1 MSTQNTQST
10 FGVSGMT
17 CASCAVS
24 LESWLKAKPGVQEV
38 SVNYP
43 NQSAQITYDNS
54 VILPE
59 ELDKAAKE
67 IAYALVTG
75 SNTEQQQAKT
85 EALDSRLKE
94 LKLKLAVSIVFSVPL
109 FIIAMFMMGVIPG
122 ENWVMLVLAAPVL
135 LYSGSEFFVTA
146 WKQAKHGKTN
156 MDTLVALSTGV
167 AFLFSLFNTVY
178 PQFLED
184 RGVHP
189 HVYYESAAI
198 IITLILL
205 GRFLEERA
213 KGRTGAAIQKLMGMQ
228 PNEVRVIRN
237 GEEVVLSLAEVIPGD
252 LIVLRPGEKVPVDG
266 KVKSGETYIDESM
279 VSGEPLPVLKE
290 KGATV
295 FAGTINQKGSVK
307 ILAQKVGAD
316 TLLSR
321 IIRQVQQAQA
331 SKPPIQKLVDKTAA
345 IFVPVVI
352 LIAFAAAAVWFFI
365 GPEPPLTYAMV
376 ILITV
381 LIIACPCA
389 LGLATPTA
397 LMVGI
402 GKGAESGI
410 LIKDATVLE
419 MAYKLNTIVLDKTGT
434 ITEGRPEV
442 TDLFMA
448 AGVDENEVLSRLL
461 AIEQSSEHPIA
472 AAVVNHLNKSGH
484 KAASIEHFESVT
496 GRGVAGTFGSEK
508 LWVGSEAFV
517 NSLEL
522 PIDNDLS
529 ERAAKLRNEAKT
541 VIYFADKQRVLGVV
555 AVADRIREVSK
566 QAVEQLQQMGLE
578 VHLLTGDNAET
589 AAAVAGQVGITNFK
603 AGVMPQDKE
612 DFVRELQSRGKVV
625 AMVGDGIN
633 DAQALAIAD
642 VGIAMGSGTDIAMES
657 AGLTLMHSDPMQIA
671 RAIHLSRQTMKTLR
685 QNLFWAFIYNLVA
698 IPVAAGILYP
708 AFGFLLNPMI
718 AGAAMA
724 LSSVSVVGNSLRLK
738 SLSN

>member
-1 MSTQNTQST
+1 MSGTIIKKSY
-10 FGVSGMT
+10 GVEGMT

-24 LESWLKAKPGVQEV
+24 LETWLVAKPGVKSV
-38 SVNYP
+38 AVNYP
-43 NQSAQITYDNS
+43 NQSAQIEFDEGQ
-54 VILPE
+54 IE
-59 ELDKAAKE
+59 EAGLAKAAKE
-67 IAYALVTG
+67 IGYGLITG
-75 SNTEQQQAKT
+75 SDTQQQQAKT

-109 FIIAMFMMGVIPG
+109 FVIAMFMMGVIPG
-122 ENWVMLVLAAPVL
+122 ENWLMLLLATPVL
-135 LYSGSEFFVTA
+135 IYSGSEFFVTA
-146 WKQAKHGKTN
+146 FKQAKHGKTN

-167 AFLFSLFNTVY
+167 AFLFSLFNTFY
-178 PQFLED
+178 PQFLEE
-184 RGVHP
+184 RGMHP

-237 GEEVVLSLAEVIPGD
+237 GEEVVLPLAEVIPGD

-266 KVKSGETYIDESM
+266 KVKTGETWVDESM

-290 KGATV
+290 KGSAV

-321 IIRQVQQAQA
+321 IIHQVQQAQA
-331 SKPPIQKLVDKTAA
+331 SKPPIQKLVDKIAA

-352 LIAFAAAAVWFFI
+352 LISIAAAAIWFFV

-402 GKGAESGI
+402 GKGAEQGI
-410 LIKDATVLE
+410 LIKDASVLE
-419 MAYKLNTIVLDKTGT
+419 QAHKLTTVVLDKTGT
-434 ITEGRPEV
+434 LTEGRPEV
-442 TDLFMA
+442 TDLIFLKEDPA
-448 AGVDENEVLSRLL
+448 DNQTGILL
-461 AIEQSSEHPIA
+461 ALEQNSEHPIA
-472 AAVVNHLNKSGH
+472 AAIVNKLLADGVKP
-484 KAASIEHFESVT
+484 AAIENFKSVT
-496 GRGVAGTFGSEK
+496 GQGVSGVFESSTYFAGNDSF
-508 LWVGSEAFV
+508 LLQ
-517 NSLEL
+517 NNISLNDDFKSRAEL
-522 PIDNDLS
+522 
-529 ERAAKLRNEAKT
+529 LRKQAKT
-541 VIYFADKQRVLGVV
+541 VIFFANDKDVLAIV
-555 AVADRIREVSK
+555 AVADKVREVSA
-566 QAVEQLQQMGLE
+566 QAVADLKKLGLE
-578 VHLLTGDNAET
+578 VYLLTGDNLQTAES
-589 AAAVAGQVGITNFK
+589 VARSVGIENFK

-657 AGLTLMHSDPMQIA
+657 AGLTLMHSDPRQIA
-671 RAIHLSRQTMKTLR
+671 RAINLSQQTMKTLR
-685 QNLFWAFIYNLVA
+685 QNLFWAFIYNIVA
-698 IPVAAGILYP
+698 IPIAAGVLYP
-708 AFGFLLNPMI
+708 AFGFMLNPML

-724 LSSVSVVGNSLRLK
+724 MSSVSVVGNSLRLR
-738 SLSN
+738 NAG

>member
-1 MSTQNTQST
+1 
-10 FGVSGMT
+10 MT

-24 LESWLKAKPGVQEV
+24 LETWLKAKNGVHEI

-43 NQSAQITYDNS
+43 NQSLSVKYDAA
-54 VILPE
+54 VISPE
-59 ELDKAAKE
+59 ELAKAATE
-67 IAYALVTG
+67 IGYGLITG
-75 SNTEQQQAKT
+75 SDSEQQQAKT
-85 EALDSRLKE
+85 EALDDRLKV
-94 LKLKLAVSIVFSVPL
+94 LKLKLAVAVVFSIPL
-109 FIIAMFMMGVIPG
+109 FVIAMFMMGKIPG
-122 ENWVMLVLAAPVL
+122 ENWVMLVLATPVL

-146 WKQAKHGKTN
+146 FKQAKHGKTN

-167 AFLFSLFNTVY
+167 AFIFSLFNTIY
-178 PQFLED
+178 PEFLEA
-184 RGVHP
+184 RGMQP
-189 HVYYESAAI
+189 HVYFESAAI
-198 IITLILL
+198 IVTLILL

-237 GEEVVLSLAEVIPGD
+237 GEEVLLSLTEVISGD

-266 KVKSGETYIDESM
+266 KVKSGESYIDESM
-279 VSGEPLPVLKE
+279 VSGESLPVLKE
-290 KGATV
+290 KGSAV

-331 SKPPIQKLVDKTAA
+331 SKPPIQKLVDKIAA

-352 LIAFAAAAVWFFI
+352 LIAFAAAALWYFV

-397 LMVGI
+397 LMVGV

-410 LIKDATVLE
+410 LIKDASVLE

-442 TDLFMA
+442 TDLIMA
-448 AGVDENEVLSRLL
+448 EGADETDVLRRLL
-461 AIEQSSEHPIA
+461 AVEQSSEHPIA
-472 AAVVNHLNKSGH
+472 AAVVNHLSKSGH
-484 KAASIEHFESVT
+484 KAASIDNFESIT
-496 GRGVAGTFGSEK
+496 GRGAGGTFTSRK
-508 LWVGSEAFV
+508 LWVGSEAFI

-522 PIDNDLS
+522 AIDHELS
-529 ERAAKLRNEAKT
+529 ERAAKLRSEAKT
-541 VIYFADKQRVLGVV
+541 VIFFADEKRVLGVI
-555 AVADRIREVSK
+555 AVADKVRAVSK
-566 QAVEQLQQMGLE
+566 QAVDELKQMGLE

-633 DAQALAIAD
+633 DAQALAIAN

-708 AFGFLLNPMI
+708 TFGFLLNPMI

-738 SLSN
+738 NTAI